1 MISNPIGFDAVEIDP
16 AGRFVKII
24 DQTLL
29 PGKEVF
35 LELSEEDEIAEAIKS
50 LRVRGAPAIGIAAA
64 AGIAVV
70 IMQSAA
76 LSSNE
81 LEIIFGRVYEKFSA
95 TRPTAVNLKWALDRM
110 KRKFIS
116 LKAEYL
122 CAPDRLRAELLKE
135 AQLIKAEDIEM
146 SVKIAQFGLSLI
158 NDGSRILTHCNAGH
172 LATGR
177 YGTALAPVY
186 LAMERGINLKVYSCE
201 TRPLFQGARL
211 TSFELKRAGA
221 DVTLICDNMAATLM
235 QRGFVDAV
243 FTGCDRI
250 AANGDTANKIGTLS
264 LAILARHYSIP
275 FYILGPVSTIDSGTK
290 NGSEIIIEER
300 SGKEITEPLNGIE
313 IAPAGVKTFN
323 PAFDV
328 TPAELITAIITDI
341 GIFRYPYNFSV

>member
-1 MISNPIGFDAVEIDP
+1 MISSPIGFDAVEIDP
-16 AGRFVKII
+16 DGRFVKII

-29 PGKEVF
+29 PGREIF
-35 LELSEEDEIAEAIKS
+35 LELSDEDEIAEAIKS

-70 IMQSAA
+70 LMQSAA
-76 LSSNE
+76 VSTE
-81 LEIIFGRVYEKFSA
+81 EYEKIFERVYSKLSA

-110 KRKFIS
+110 KNRFIS
-116 LKAEYL
+116 LKAEF
-122 CAPDRLRAELLKE
+122 CNNPDKLPLKLLEE
-135 AQLIKAEDIEM
+135 AMLIKGEDIDM
-146 SVKIAQFGLSLI
+146 SLKIAGYGLTLI
-158 NDGSRILTHCNAGH
+158 DNGFRILTHCNAGH

-186 LAMERGINLKVYSCE
+186 LGMERGMNLKVYSCE

-235 QRGFVDAV
+235 QRGLVDAV

-275 FYILGPVSTIDSGTK
+275 FYILGPVSTIDSMTK

-300 SGKEITEPLNGIE
+300 SGKEITEPVNGIK
-313 IAPAGVKTFN
+313 IAPEGIKTFN

-328 TPAELITAIITDI
+328 TPAELITAIVTDR
-341 GIFRYPYNFSV
+341 GIFRYPYNFSF

>member
-1 MISNPIGFDAVEIDP
+1 MISSPIGFDAVEIDP
-16 AGRFVKII
+16 DGRFVKII

-29 PGKEVF
+29 PRKEVF
-35 LELSEEDEIAEAIKS
+35 LELSDENEIAEAIKS

-64 AGIAVV
+64 AGVAVV
-70 IMQSAA
+70 LMQSAA
-76 LSSNE
+76 VSIDE
-81 LEIIFGRVYEKFSA
+81 YEKIFERVYSKLSA

-110 KRKFIS
+110 KNKFIS
-116 LKAEYL
+116 LKAEFHNDPHKL
-122 CAPDRLRAELLKE
+122 RLKLLEE
-135 AQLIKAEDIEM
+135 AILIKAEDIEM
-146 SVKIAQFGLSLI
+146 SLKIARYGLNLI
-158 NDGSRILTHCNAGH
+158 DEGSRILTHCNAGH

-186 LAMERGINLKVYSCE
+186 LAMERGMKLKVYSCE

-235 QRGFVDAV
+235 QRGLVDAV

-264 LAILARHYSIP
+264 LAILAKHYSIP

-300 SGKEITEPLNGIE
+300 SGKEITKPVNGIE
-313 IAPAGVKTFN
+313 IAPAGVKTYN

-328 TPAELITAIITDI
+328 TPAELITAIITDR
-341 GIFRYPYNFSV
+341 GVFRYPYNFSL